1 MLWDVWPQCLCSFS
15 LVIRESLIG
24 ISWDTMSRE
33 RKKKE
38 KATKYPS
45 GLCELSLCWDTPSV
59 LSQAI
64 FNSAW
69 DFACRFS
76 KTYRSA
82 SSKSSLL
89 STRPSLACTRLSRSL
104 ITRGSFSKHLVPR
117 VSQPL
122 AFLPRLLACLLFA
135 PVVIHSPPSPCQPQ
149 VTAAYSLSNILCI
162 ATSPTWES
170 SELAKQRQA
179 PHINP
184 SGNLRQN
191 KTNTGYWE

>member
-1 MLWDVWPQCLCSFS
+1 M
-15 LVIRESLIG
+15 
-24 ISWDTMSRE
+24 
-33 RKKKE
+33 
-38 KATKYPS
+38 
-45 GLCELSLCWDTPSV
+45 

-64 FNSAW
+64 FYSAW
-69 DFACRFS
+69 DFACCFS

-104 ITRGSFSKHLVPR
+104 ITRGSFSKHLVPS

-135 PVVIHSPPSPCQPQ
+135 PAVIHSPPPPCQPQ

-170 SELAKQRQA
+170 SKLTKQRQA

-184 SGNLRQN
+184 SGNLRQK
-191 KTNTGYWE
+191 KTNTGYWEQSLPFSQVLHWKCGPGKGWVSGHKALLSHFSGLSSG